1 MAFTKKS
8 IYRFEPKIEPQTY
21 LFIFFFSY
29 GPTLNPQIKEM
40 KKEHVFENGQK
51 GQSKVRKGQIRCL
64 VDVMKCRTVKTVAK
78 KSNIYR
84 ILTYH

>member
-8 IYRFEPKIEPQTY
+8 IYRFEPKIKPQSC
-21 LFIFFFSY
+21 LFIFSY

-64 VDVMKCRTVKTVAK
+64 VVVMKCRTVKTVAK

-84 ILTYH
+84 IFTYH